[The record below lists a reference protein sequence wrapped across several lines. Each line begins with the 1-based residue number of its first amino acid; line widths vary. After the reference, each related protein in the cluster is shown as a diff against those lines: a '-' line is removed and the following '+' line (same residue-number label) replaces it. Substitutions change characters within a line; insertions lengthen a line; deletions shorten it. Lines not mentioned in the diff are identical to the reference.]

1 LVESLRPFDPVV
13 FEWILI
19 FQLFPRT
26 TAVRAMQNGEMAK
39 EIIVELS
46 RQTLMRNRHIKP
58 VFRVVQLLEVKG
70 SQQFR
75 SEQ

>member
-1 LVESLRPFDPVV
+1 
-13 FEWILI
+13 
-19 FQLFPRT
+19 
-26 TAVRAMQNGEMAK
+26 MQHGEVAE

-46 RQTLMRNRHIKP
+46 RQTLVRNRHIKP
-58 VFRVVQLLEVKG
+58 IFRVVQLLEVKG

>member
-1 LVESLRPFDPVV
+1 
-13 FEWILI
+13 
-19 FQLFPRT
+19 
-26 TAVRAMQNGEMAK
+26 MQNGEIAE

-46 RQTLMRNRHIKP
+46 RQTFMRNRHIEP

>member
-1 LVESLRPFDPVV
+1 
-13 FEWILI
+13 
-19 FQLFPRT
+19 
-26 TAVRAMQNGEMAK
+26 MQNGEMAK